1 MKIFYSEKAIKQLQS
16 LPYSVQ
22 KRIAEKMRFYAS
34 QKDPLTFAKRLTDYE
49 EGEFRFR
56 VGDYRIAFDVEKNT
70 IYILTIKKR
79 DEAYD

>member
-1 MKIFYSEKAIKQLQS
+1 
-16 LPYSVQ
+16 
-22 KRIAEKMRFYAS
+22 MRFYAS
-34 QKDPLTFAKRLTDYE
+34 QKDPLTFAKRLADYE

-79 DEAYD
+79 GEAYD